1 MGSHAPFS
9 ARSPALRLEI
19 VAQCPTTKA
28 RVTRMHL
35 PHFVADMPMF
45 MPVGTQGT
53 MKGLTTQQLED
64 LDCHVILGNT
74 YHLGQA
80 LLDEAQGLHK
90 FMNWNRGLLTAS
102 SIDSGG
108 FQMVSLL
115 KLAEITEA
123 SWMADGVEFEAPHD
137 GSRMLLTPEK
147 SIDLQNSIGADI
159 MMQLDDVVSSLT
171 TGPRLEEAMYRS
183 IRWLD
188 RCIKAHKRPQEQNL
202 FGIIQGGL
210 EPALRRICI
219 DEMVKRDLPGYA
231 IGGLSGGEEKD
242 QFWRIV
248 TLCTDLLP
256 KDKPRYCMGVGY
268 AEDLVVCSALGVD
281 MFDCVFPTRTARFGN
296 ALTASGPMVLRQTQY
311 EHDYRPIEEDCDCL
325 TCKGYTRA
333 YLHTVV
339 TKETIGCHL
348 VSIHNIS
355 YQMRLMRGIR
365 ESIIAGTFPEF
376 VRTFMV
382 KRFGEGNIPQ
392 WIVNAMQ
399 SVNIYL

>member
-1 MGSHAPFS
+1 MRLLLNRLRRTMTSHTPFS
-9 ARSPALRLEI
+9 ARSPALHFEI
-19 VAQCPTTKA
+19 VAKCPTTKA
-28 RVTRMHL
+28 RVSRLHL
-35 PHFVADMPMF
+35 PHFVADTPMF

-74 YHLGQA
+74 YHLGNRPGQE

-90 FMNWNRGLLTAS
+90 FMNWSRGLLT
-102 SIDSGG
+102 DSGG

-115 KLAEITEA
+115 KLAEITEK
-123 SWMADGVEFEAPHD
+123 GVEFEAPHD

-171 TGPRLEEAMYRS
+171 TGPRLEEAMLRS

-188 RCIKAHKRPQEQNL
+188 RCIDAHKRPNEQNL
-202 FGIIQGGL
+202 FAIIQGGL
-210 EPALRRICI
+210 MPELRRTCI

-256 KDKPRYCMGVGY
+256 EDKPRYCMGVG
-268 AEDLVVCSALGVD
+268 
-281 MFDCVFPTRTARFGN
+281 
-296 ALTASGPMVLRQTQY
+296 
-311 EHDYRPIEEDCDCL
+311 
-325 TCKGYTRA
+325 
-333 YLHTVV
+333 
-339 TKETIGCHL
+339 
-348 VSIHNIS
+348 
-355 YQMRLMRGIR
+355 
-365 ESIIAGTFPEF
+365 
-376 VRTFMV
+376 
-382 KRFGEGNIPQ
+382 
-392 WIVNAMQ
+392 
-399 SVNIYL
+399 